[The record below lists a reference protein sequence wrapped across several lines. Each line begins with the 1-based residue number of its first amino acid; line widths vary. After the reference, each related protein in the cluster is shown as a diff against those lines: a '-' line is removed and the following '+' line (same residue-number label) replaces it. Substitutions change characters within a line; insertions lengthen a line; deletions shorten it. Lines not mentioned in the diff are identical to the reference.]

1 LNWPEFDPSLPL
13 AFRAARLFGPR
24 IEEIFHDEDGR
35 SLGTGIKMVSATG
48 GARIGWA
55 NATWPFAKLVASAR
69 GLRLSGLLG
78 TYNFQPGDVVSLER
92 YGSIPLFSSGIRIVH
107 VRPEYPS
114 KIVFWCSGPTALIEE
129 IQNAG
134 FSPDAPPIHQ
144 SLRRRFPVRWT
155 FILFFLLVWNGAL
168 LLGDSFDRIARVSP
182 LPWLSPLL
190 MAFMICWGIR
200 VSRTLQKLVLRDN
213 HFVKEIE
220 AYLRLI
226 QFVSG
231 PLLAIFTVLMLAHV
245 FP

>member
-1 LNWPEFDPSLPL
+1 MT
-13 AFRAARLFGPR
+13 R
-24 IEEIFHDEDGR
+24 IAVVLRRI
-35 SLGTGIKMVSATG
+35 LKMISATG

-55 NATWPFAKLVASAR
+55 NATWPFAKLVASAC

-78 TYNFQPGDVVSLER
+78 TYDFQPGDVISLER

-107 VRPEYPS
+107 VRPDYPS
-114 KIVFWCSGPTALIEE
+114 KIVFWCRGPNALIEQ
-129 IQNAG
+129 IRNIG
-134 FSPDAPPIHQ
+134 FSPSAPRIPE
-144 SLRRRFPVRWT
+144 SLRRGFPVRWT
-155 FILFFLLVWNGAL
+155 FILFFLLVWNSPF
-168 LLGDSFDRIARVSP
+168 LLGNSFDRIARVSP
-182 LPWLSPLL
+182 ILWLSPLL
-190 MAFMICWGIR
+190 LAFMICWGIR
-200 VSRTLQKLVLRDN
+200 ASRRLQKLVLRDN